1 MPTTV
6 SALRLTRDGEVVLCE
21 SDIREQ
27 IKYHEGKIALLR
39 EKLIL
44 AKKVARLDRRL
55 SENPSSEPLRRKNP
69 AEIQPPKP
77 SPVRPLREE
86 IRALRGH
93 LPSRFTSIDVLHK
106 LRNFPFSADP
116 KSSVRDAIY
125 ELTKKGELK
134 IVTPGKGGKPNTLE
148 WPQASSKVAAG

>member
-1 MPTTV
+1 MPTVTP
-6 SALRLTRDGEVVLCE
+6 LRVTRDDEVVLCE

-44 AKKVARLDRRL
+44 AKKVAQLNRRL
-55 SENPSSEPLRRKNP
+55 SEGHLSEPLRRKNP
-69 AEIQPPKP
+69 AEIQASKP

-86 IRALRGH
+86 IRALRGQ
-93 LPSRFTSIDVLHK
+93 LPSRFTSVDVLQK

-134 IVTPGKGGKPNTLE
+134 VVVPGKGGKPNTLE